1 MIDLRREQF
10 LLKDSYRPPV
20 GNTGV
25 LPSYTEK
32 PDYIG
37 MCIGPHVLCDYEMQV
52 DYGNWKHIHAMLK
65 YYSGMKAKTTDNP
78 FHPW

>member
-20 GNTGV
+20 GSSGGF
-25 LPSYTEK
+25 PSHVDK

-37 MCIGPHVLCDYEMQV
+37 MCIGKNVLCDYEMQV
-52 DYGNWKHIHAMLK
+52 DYGN
-65 YYSGMKAKTTDNP
+65 
-78 FHPW
+78 